1 MKTAIYV
8 EDGVTQIVFTPAT
21 AFEREILARIS
32 REEVVQVRVAK
43 GSFCRDPEGWLRFA
57 GAGRDSEAQEQCLML
72 RVGGTADDDVSP
84 SPVGGGLNGESFIGG
99 VSLQVD
105 GSSRHLFRPRDF

>member
-8 EDGVTQIVFTPAT
+8 EDNVTQIVLTPAT

-32 REEVVQVRVAK
+32 REEVVQVRVVR
-43 GSFCRDPEGWLRFA
+43 GSFCRDPEGWQRFA
-57 GAGRDSEAQEQCLML
+57 GAGLDHGAPEQCLML
-72 RVGGTADDDVSP
+72 RVGGTADDGLSP
-84 SPVGGGLNGESFIGG
+84 SSVGGGCNGESFIAG

-105 GSSRHLFRPRDF
+105 GGSRHMFRPRDF